1 MLKKIVGFLLGS
13 FASLFIY
20 GGIPYPTVTTLDA
33 PPPGMID
40 PKDFPLLGT
49 ILGLSLYQ
57 DSEDSN
63 VYYYVPPFRILQFDQ
78 GAAGMLLHTVKAE
91 NIYQA
96 DNLMKK
102 MQSEEL
108 VPPEHIVNGPVVALK
123 RESLER
129 DIEYIEKTK
138 ERFENEIKEINN
150 EIKELKQNLALA
162 VKEDQK
168 NLIEHFRESLA
179 GRQEELFVLKSQASE
194 IIEKEEQQIYE
205 SECKLKSYI
214 ADSVEKWRQEK
225 MRTRL
230 WPVVTYLAS
239 AGKSIPMSQY
249 PNTEDLATVI
259 NSTIDEL
266 KQSYGGSLSVNIYS
280 GFTEKQIHDITYL
293 RDKYWPHVRIVLME
307 SEDLQ
312 FVSLAEVEDS
322 DGHVRKNAMFKGMK
336 GSGSYQGA
344 TINFDLTIDG
354 ATSLALALGPFIVPV
369 GITAN
374 ITEKMLPFEAEFRCN
389 FADTIMP
396 NINVIER
403 NGKLIFSTEDMVTGI
418 NDTKNSTCNVTML
431 KGDESSAHALA
442 LKELEK
448 EFDNINV
455 TKTKLSQNESKRY
468 LTRVLKDFEQ
478 QKDKTK
484 SIKKWQD
491 YIPLIGTGADAV
503 KILSGFND
511 DYWQTPASNLE
522 KFNKLNFTKKISYH
536 GHQMVRKSMPT
547 SLCLFYNAKKKA
559 YDRCTKALEEMAQNP
574 VEATKLAKSSG
585 SCEGFEK
592 IKDCFDK
599 RLAEA
604 PELWPED
611 EAETEGEDNNLL
623 ELH

>member
-1 MLKKIVGFLLGS
+1 MLKRIVGFLLAS

-20 GGIPYPTVTTLDA
+20 GGIPSTTVTTLDA
-33 PPPGMID
+33 PPFDIVD
-40 PKDFPLLGT
+40 RQDIPLLGT

-108 VPPEHIVNGPVVALK
+108 VPPEHIINGVVVVSK
-123 RESLER
+123 RDSLEQDFKR
-129 DIEYIEKTK
+129 LEKYE
-138 ERFENEIKEINN
+138 ERFFKESDRIKADIAQLELDIKAAAENNKP
-150 EIKELKQNLALA
+150 ELVAILN
-162 VKEDQK
+162 QK
-168 NLIEHFRESLA
+168 ILDKDTKLVL
-179 GRQEELFVLKSQASE
+179 EEEK
-194 IIEKEEQQIYE
+194 IEKERQKFKNEKVAFDAY
-205 SECKLKSYI
+205 L

-266 KQSYGGSLSVNIYS
+266 KQSYGGSLSMNIYS

-293 RDKYWPHVRIVLME
+293 RDKYWPHVRIILME

-574 VEATKLAKSSG
+574 MEATKLAKSSG